1 MKSFLHLYE
10 NGQLR
15 RRSALLWLL
24 TRRRAYT
31 GIHHF
36 LYHVNNE
43 NSTGE
48 LFPPIPMF
56 RLTIEFQSER
66 KLYCLPPQ
74 GQVVELGTGLFKFT
88 VEANLKKKWKRNS
101 QILFSLPLASWHSTQ
116 QEKTIKQSQNMSMV
130 DIFFIFHLDKNLS
143 SDSSLV
149 FLCGLR
155 PFFQSSSLHQWK
167 SNKQSPAAEPIHFES
182 LSRCWY
188 WFFKFID
195 GER

>member
-1 MKSFLHLYE
+1 MQSFVLHLVFKVKSSLRLYE

-66 KLYCLPPQ
+66 KLYCLPSQ

-88 VEANLKKKWKRNS
+88 VEANLKKNGNAIPR
-101 QILFSLPLASWHSTQ
+101 
-116 QEKTIKQSQNMSMV
+116 
-130 DIFFIFHLDKNLS
+130 
-143 SDSSLV
+143 
-149 FLCGLR
+149 
-155 PFFQSSSLHQWK
+155 SSSLSLLLHGTAP
-167 SNKQSPAAEPIHFES
+167 NRRKQLSS
-182 LSRCWY
+182 LKTCRWLI
-188 WFFKFID
+188 FFLFFIWIKIYQVIL
-195 GER
+195 R

>member
-1 MKSFLHLYE
+1 MICIKVFKDGESIYE
-10 NGQLR
+10 NGR
-15 RRSALLWLL
+15 SRSRSALALLL

-31 GIHHF
+31 GVHHF

-66 KLYCLPPQ
+66 KLFCLPPL

-101 QILFSLPLASWHSTQ
+101 QIFFNSLPLISWHSTQ
-116 QEKTIKQSQNMSMV
+116 QEKTIKQSQNMLMV
-130 DIFFIFHLDKNLS
+130 DIFLFFIWIK
-143 SDSSLV
+143 
-149 FLCGLR
+149 
-155 PFFQSSSLHQWK
+155 
-167 SNKQSPAAEPIHFES
+167 I
-182 LSRCWY
+182 Y
-188 WFFKFID
+188 
-195 GER
+195 